1 MASLL
6 EPEASDELAEAAADE
21 EGSTRVEVATTEL
34 VAALLDLVLLSH
46 DEVAAELVLTAL
58 VELTTTGVDDG
69 TTDEVV
75 LKTDDEEEEEEEIT
89 SELLTL
95 AETAAATILDGV
107 AKVVVTTGC
116 VEGSVEV
123 ATASVVTGV
132 EVETI
137 IVPETRVT

>member
-75 LKTDDEEEEEEEIT
+75 LKTDDEEEEEEIT